1 MMLCKDCAYRC
12 RVTQKHLLGYMGDPV
27 EVTSDDAVC
36 ACYDRERD
44 E

>member
-1 MMLCKDCAYRC
+1 MKFCMYEGRICHGPKVC
-12 RVTQKHLLGYMGDPV
+12 
-27 EVTSDDAVC
+27 DDAVC